1 MVDAYQ
7 KGEPMAKTKYEYE
20 NDFENF
26 MDDALNDLSPDSFKG
41 LLDFVFVVLNN
52 YKKDAEVKINE

>member
-1 MVDAYQ
+1 
-7 KGEPMAKTKYEYE
+7 MAKTKYEYE

-26 MDDALNDLSPDSFKG
+26 IDDALNDLSPDSFKG
-41 LLDFVFVVLNN
+41 LLDFVSVVLNN